1 MRIWAGLRHPAICGY
16 MGTCICGGLPCIV
29 LEFLDTSLHH
39 LLHKPIKSGGSSSI
53 GARPGSAGKSK
64 QKLAIL
70 SERTLAQIS
79 REVATGVAYLHAR
92 QLIHRDIKAANVLL
106 DRNLHAKVA
115 DFGISTRFTSEAE
128 HTAETGT
135 YRYMAPEVIRHQQ
148 YDHRCDVYSYG
159 LLLWEV
165 LHREIPFRSHSPLQ
179 AAYAVAMQHERPPLR
194 LRKELA
200 HFESVIVACWDAVPQ
215 RRPPMTEVADMLT
228 ACEAKLP
235 EKPTEDGSFLKSLV
249 SRRFSR
255 GDSAATGKVVV

>member
-1 MRIWAGLRHPAICGY
+1 
-16 MGTCICGGLPCIV
+16 
-29 LEFLDTSLHH
+29 
-39 LLHKPIKSGGSSSI
+39 
-53 GARPGSAGKSK
+53 
-64 QKLAIL
+64 
-70 SERTLAQIS
+70 
-79 REVATGVAYLHAR
+79 
-92 QLIHRDIKAANVLL
+92 
-106 DRNLHAKVA
+106 
-115 DFGISTRFTSEAE
+115 
-128 HTAETGT
+128 
-135 YRYMAPEVIRHQQ
+135 MAPEVIRHQQ

-200 HFESVIVACWDAVPQ
+200 HFESVIVACWDEVPQ
-215 RRPPMTEVADMLT
+215 RRPPMTVVADMLT

-255 GDSAATGKVVV
+255 GDSAATGKVAV